1 MSLTILYIA
10 DFVAVHMGSLPC
22 LLSALRVRITRSYAS
37 EFIDH
42 RGIGGGAAAA
52 AAAAVVAWDSR
63 PIEFLASSDRW
74 AAAVVAASGYVV

>member
-1 MSLTILYIA
+1 
-10 DFVAVHMGSLPC
+10 MGSLPC
-22 LLSALRVRITRSYAS
+22 LLSAASLRITRSYAS

-52 AAAAVVAWDSR
+52 AAVVAWNSR

-74 AAAVVAASGYVV
+74 AAAVVVVAASGHVVQLL